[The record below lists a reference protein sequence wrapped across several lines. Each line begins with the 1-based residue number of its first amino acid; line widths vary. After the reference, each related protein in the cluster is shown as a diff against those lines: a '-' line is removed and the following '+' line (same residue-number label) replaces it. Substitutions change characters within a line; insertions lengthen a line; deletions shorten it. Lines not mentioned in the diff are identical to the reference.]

1 MKEKIKGK
9 INKKS
14 ILVVLGLMVVGGLFF
29 LTKIKGTDSENY
41 YTVEKKDI
49 DLVIE
54 SRGFVQSDENA
65 ELYFKIIDRI
75 TEVYVDE
82 GDWVRKGDPLVALS
96 SYSTNLDIKYAKD
109 TRDVALLEKDL
120 FVEKYQN
127 DVDEVGGNDEYQ
139 IQLRTYDEKAS
150 KAESQYQK
158 ALINTSDTV
167 LTAPFDGNVSKVMV
181 EKGELSSLTRPAIE
195 IQNIGILSVYAN
207 VSEVDIE
214 YVNIDDKVEVMFDA
228 FPDKKYIGK
237 VTKINPAAQIVQG
250 IAYYRVTVVP
260 EAVPETLKVGMNADI
275 DIQAESK
282 KDVVTLPLYII
293 NDLRVDTGE
302 ITLATN
308 EGTKNVRVKLGVTGL
323 EPAAFRTP
331 CERASQLRHTP
342 MPTSQN
348 LPLFRLKIQP
358 FCLRQSLV
366 LKKKRRQ
373 KLF

>member
-41 YTVEKKDI
+41 YTV
-49 DLVIE
+49 
-54 SRGFVQSDENA
+54 
-65 ELYFKIIDRI
+65 LYFKIIDRI

-308 EGTKNVRVKLGVTGL
+308 EGTKNVRV
-323 EPAAFRTP
+323 
-331 CERASQLRHTP
+331 
-342 MPTSQN
+342 
-348 LPLFRLKIQP
+348 
-358 FCLRQSLV
+358 
-366 LKKKRRQ
+366 
-373 KLF
+373 